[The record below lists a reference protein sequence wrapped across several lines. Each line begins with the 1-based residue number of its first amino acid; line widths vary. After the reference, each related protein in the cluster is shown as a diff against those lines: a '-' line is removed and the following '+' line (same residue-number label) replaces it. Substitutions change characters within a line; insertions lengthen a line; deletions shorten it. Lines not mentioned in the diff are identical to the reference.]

1 MSELRLTE
9 SYSTDTRSTEAT
21 EFPTI
26 VLGPSLIQVVVADG
40 RSVVRTIGEE
50 IHARWRSSGVQS
62 YTSDIM
68 KLSVY

>member
-1 MSELRLTE
+1 M
-9 SYSTDTRSTEAT
+9 
-21 EFPTI
+21 
-26 VLGPSLIQVVVADG
+26 IQIVVADG